1 MFDAV
6 LHGLAGVV
14 HGVAVPS
21 VRVVEH
27 DLGDEARTRAWRQA
41 LGALAGQEVTGGG
54 PGDFVPSELAVLL
67 DDSLPDAVAGHRWLE
82 PSGRAAAHRR
92 ACDDALAEVRRGH
105 RLARGPAG
113 LFGRA
118 SRRADLPGRLADLG
132 HAVEKYR
139 DTVAGAFT
147 DADGVRLTPEQRAR
161 LLARGIDLPDLP
173 AASRTRVVPALR
185 VLTEHLLEQPLP
197 LRSAAARL
205 AALSDRS
212 APAGSA
218 ARLARLDELCD
229 PAYLRH
235 LAGPPPFRA
244 GDTTAGAALR
254 ALVPAFAA
262 GLWPGPGWLLGPAA
276 GVVAAALGALM
287 WRHRPNRSPDGRH
300 DGGGTTRVAARLL
313 GGFAGG
319 TTGAVAGSLLGLPV
333 WAGALAVAVA
343 LVGAVLLAARD
354 WTRSVDAWWRDTGAE
369 YAERVLSDVD
379 RLLAET
385 AVHDWLLA
393 DARHHCADGARAA
406 SLLLRALAATADAYG
421 EGDGPAVPAPRGTRP
436 GPAARQAPPAG
447 PDGGT
452 EQWEWD
458 TWGDSSAD
466 DGWYDAA
473 PPARPGPAP
482 ADGGPYADAPH
493 GTAAP
498 TAPRR
503 TPGTRRPG
511 RPGSS
516 DPPTRPSRARRTTPT
531 TGSTTAGR
539 RPAPPRIRRGWSG
552 SAATADRTWSTPSSP
567 TSPPAPAVSSPPAGR
582 GSSATPPAPGASPS
596 TRPCATCS
604 TRSADASC
612 ATRRP
617 PRPRTT
623 RTPGGVPT
631 PPG

>member
-1 MFDAV
+1 
-6 LHGLAGVV
+6 
-14 HGVAVPS
+14 
-21 VRVVEH
+21 
-27 DLGDEARTRAWRQA
+27 
-41 LGALAGQEVTGGG
+41 
-54 PGDFVPSELAVLL
+54 
-67 DDSLPDAVAGHRWLE
+67 
-82 PSGRAAAHRR
+82 
-92 ACDDALAEVRRGH
+92 
-105 RLARGPAG
+105 
-113 LFGRA
+113 
-118 SRRADLPGRLADLG
+118 
-132 HAVEKYR
+132 
-139 DTVAGAFT
+139 
-147 DADGVRLTPEQRAR
+147 
-161 LLARGIDLPDLP
+161 
-173 AASRTRVVPALR
+173 
-185 VLTEHLLEQPLP
+185 
-197 LRSAAARL
+197 
-205 AALSDRS
+205 
-212 APAGSA
+212 
-218 ARLARLDELCD
+218 
-229 PAYLRH
+229 
-235 LAGPPPFRA
+235 
-244 GDTTAGAALR
+244 
-254 ALVPAFAA
+254 
-262 GLWPGPGWLLGPAA
+262 
-276 GVVAAALGALM
+276 M